1 MISEKEKKCVINW
14 KLKFEYYKNCLEV
27 NQLKKEINY
36 QEKNKLAINSL
47 LENHKEF
54 IKNNRLILKSQQK
67 FRSEKYNVFT
77 EEVNKIPL
85 SAKDDK
91 RTQLVNSV

>member
-1 MISEKEKKCVINW
+1 MISKKEKKCVINW
-14 KLKFEYYKNCLEV
+14 KLKFEYYKNCLEA

-36 QEKNKLAINSL
+36 QEKNKLAVNSL

-54 IKNNRLILKSQQK
+54 IKNNTLILKSQQR